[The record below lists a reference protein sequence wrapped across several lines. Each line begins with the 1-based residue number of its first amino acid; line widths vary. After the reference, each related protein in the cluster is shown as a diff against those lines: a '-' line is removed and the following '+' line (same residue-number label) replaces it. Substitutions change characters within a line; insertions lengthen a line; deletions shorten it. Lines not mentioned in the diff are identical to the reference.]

1 MVCPSASLSASL
13 FASVSASLSASV
25 SASLS
30 ASVSACKTKE
40 TSAVLNLWVAALFH
54 RPTLPLPV
62 HSDSSTLYVTKQVDR
77 TQMDRNS
84 SSRTIDQ
91 YSLPSQIVPLPID
104 QVALLYPAVYLSTC
118 LSSVLLKLC
127 LSNNASLTCP
137 VSLNVCLCL
146 SSCTSLTSPVY
157 LCLSSDQSSPA
168 PPSSP
173 RPSAAMQ

>member
-1 MVCPSASLSASL
+1 M
-13 FASVSASLSASV
+13 
-25 SASLS
+25 
-30 ASVSACKTKE
+30 SACKTKE

-62 HSDSSTLYVTKQVDR
+62 HSDSSTLYVTKQMDR
-77 TQMDRNS
+77 TQMDRNN
-84 SSRTIDQ
+84 SSRGPST
-91 YSLPSQIVPLPID
+91 STVCPLKLCPSQLTSLPLPID
-104 QVALLYPAVYLSTC
+104 HSIAQVAPLYPAVYLSTC
-118 LSSVLLKLC
+118 LSSALLKLC